1 MDRARLFDE
10 QVVPLPER
18 ALTGPLF
25 TVGTQFGQSNV
36 AITGGNTCFA
46 GCPTIIVQFN
56 IATVIQLA
64 FARGG
69 GRGRGH
75 W

>member
-25 TVGTQFGQSNV
+25 TVGTQFGQANV

-69 GRGRGH
+69 GRGRGR

>member
-1 MDRARLFDE
+1 MERLRASDE
-10 QVVPLPER
+10 RVTLLPER

-25 TVGTQFGQSNV
+25 TVGTQFTQSNV

-56 IATVIQLA
+56 VATVIQLA

-69 GRGRGH
+69 RGGRSS
-75 W
+75 